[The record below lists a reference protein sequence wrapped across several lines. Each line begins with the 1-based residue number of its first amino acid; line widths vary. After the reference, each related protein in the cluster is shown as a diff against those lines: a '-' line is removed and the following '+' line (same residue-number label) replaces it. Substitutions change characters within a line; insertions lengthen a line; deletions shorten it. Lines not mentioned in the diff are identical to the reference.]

1 MIVTVSGRSGLRN
14 AYVSVLSAEGSS
26 EINGAS
32 RCLNARAAAGLP
44 PRDASAVNNAP
55 KAAAARTRTASF
67 RIVLCA
73 PFGRPV
79 GSAVAVVSALI
90 RCTPQTGST
99 RTETPYDANER
110 DERDSSADVAHV
122 RAPLRR
128 GGGRHAGAL
137 RRVGIGRALRPLRS
151 RRIRSRAK
159 DPSRREARRGR
170 SAGRVSRRLA
180 QRRPV
185 HPGTR

>member
-1 MIVTVSGRSGLRN
+1 M
-14 AYVSVLSAEGSS
+14 
-26 EINGAS
+26 
-32 RCLNARAAAGLP
+32 GLP
-44 PRDASAVNNAP
+44 PRDASAANNAP

-67 RIVLCA
+67 RIVLSA

-79 GSAVAVVSALI
+79 GSAVAVLSALI
-90 RCTPQTGST
+90 RWMRQTGSA
-99 RTETPYDANER
+99 RTETRCDANER

-151 RRIRSRAK
+151 RRLWARAT
-159 DPSRREARRGR
+159 D
-170 SAGRVSRRLA
+170 
-180 QRRPV
+180 
-185 HPGTR
+185 